1 MGGRWIIC
9 GLRESMRPAFF
20 HVGVFHRKAGG
31 IDCATIVHNE
41 PKAAK
46 AASKHVAGWM
56 RRRVQARSGILVRP
70 LT

>member
-1 MGGRWIIC
+1 
-9 GLRESMRPAFF
+9 
-20 HVGVFHRKAGG
+20 VGVFHTKAGG

-46 AASKHVAGWM
+46 AASKHVAGWR